1 MWGSRRYSFT
11 AVLTAAAVLAG
22 GTVATAADMGE
33 EEYEIVDEHMFDVA
47 FGAAVTTDY
56 ISRGI
61 TQTDHHAAVQGYIEP
76 SIGIFYAGIWASN
89 VAFGGASD
97 VEVDF
102 YAGVAP
108 EFDVLSFDFGYLQW
122 TYLNDP
128 ASNGGEFYAKAYA
141 TIHDPLTL
149 GAEFYFNPG
158 DSSTYIEANA
168 DVAITDNLGA
178 SGALGYVNGDI
189 PYTTWNAGLYY
200 VIHDWAT
207 LDLRYTDTNLSMA
220 DCAATTGLTGN
231 ECDARLM
238 LSLSVDLAIS
248 DLSGGDE

>member
-1 MWGSRRYSFT
+1 MAYGRVPLLS
-11 AVLTAAAVLAG
+11 VLTAAMAVGFAS
-22 GTVATAADMGE
+22 VAQAADVGE
-33 EEYEIVDEHMFDVA
+33 DEYEIVDEHMFDVA
-47 FGAAVTTDY
+47 FGAAFTTDY

-89 VAFGGASD
+89 VAFGGVGD
-97 VEVDF
+97 VEVDY
-102 YAGVAP
+102 YAGIRP
-108 EFDVLSFDFGYLQW
+108 EFDNLSFDFGYLQW

-128 ASNGGEFYAKAYA
+128 ASNGGEFYALAYA
-141 TIHDPLTL
+141 TVHDPLTL

-158 DSSTYIEANA
+158 DSSTYVEANA
-168 DVAITDNLGA
+168 DFAFTDSLGA

-200 VIHDWAT
+200 AIHNWAT
-207 LDLRYTDTNLSMA
+207 LDLRYTDTNLSTA

-238 LSLSVDLAIS
+238 LSLSIDLAVS
-248 DLSGGDE
+248 DLAGGDE

>member
-1 MWGSRRYSFT
+1 MWGNRKYPFA
-11 AVLTAAAVLAG
+11 AVLTAAVVLAG
-22 GTVATAADMGE
+22 GTAAIAADVGE

-47 FGAAVTTDY
+47 FGAALTSDY

-89 VAFGGASD
+89 VAFGGVGD
-97 VEVDF
+97 VEVDY
-102 YAGVAP
+102 YAGIRP
-108 EFDVLSFDFGYLQW
+108 EFDALSFDFGYLQW

-128 ASNGGEFYAKAYA
+128 ASNGGEFYALGYA
-141 TIHDPLTL
+141 TIYDPLTL
-149 GAEFYFNPG
+149 GAAFYFNPG
-158 DSSTYIEANA
+158 DSSTYVEANA
-168 DVAITDNLGA
+168 DFAFSDTFGA
-178 SGALGYVNGDI
+178 SGALGYVNADI

-200 VIHDWAT
+200 VVHDYAT
-207 LDLRYTDTNLSMA
+207 LDLRYTDTNLSTA
-220 DCAATTGLTGN
+220 DCLNLAGPIGN
-231 ECDARLM
+231 ECDARVM